1 MKAICIEKDFCNSV
15 IKDVIEP
22 IKLPHQ
28 DILNVKA
35 VGICQSDI
43 SRVFNQSAYYYP
55 IILGHEFSGYVENS
69 KKTKATVYPII
80 PCGVC
85 DECKKENYAQC
96 KNYSYYGSRQSGGMQ
111 ERLAVNTW
119 NLIPNERLDY
129 EELALIEPSAV
140 AMNAFNKV
148 PNNAGSILIN
158 GCGFIA
164 LVVAQILLANGRTVY
179 IRNRNQEKLKFALDN
194 FDLNVYTN
202 QSVDCVIDFVS
213 NSASMNFIT
222 ENINPHG
229 TIIAVGNPSNE
240 VTIDKNN
247 YSKILRKELNI
258 NGIWNS
264 KRSDWYDVID
274 LISSGKVDV
283 KRLITHRYD
292 YTEFKKAFEK
302 IMNNQMNYNEL
313 IIKSMILF

>member
-1 MKAICIEKDFCNSV
+1 MKAICIEKDFCNSA

-22 IKLPHQ
+22 TKLPHQ

-55 IILGHEFSGYVENS
+55 IILGHEFSGYTENG
-69 KKTKATVYPII
+69 KKTTVYPII
-80 PCGVC
+80 PCGIC

-119 NLIPNERLDY
+119 NLIPNEKLDY

-148 PNNAGSILIN
+148 PSDAGSILIN

-164 LVVAQILLANGRTVY
+164 LVMAQILLANGKTVY
-179 IRNRNQEKLKFALDN
+179 IRNRNQEKLRFALDN

-202 QSVDCVIDFVS
+202 QPVDCVIDFVS

-247 YSKILRKELNI
+247 YSKILRKELSI

-313 IIKSMILF
+313 IIKSIILF